1 VNRQQRRAAAKQ
13 GHRNLDARPVTNSA
27 GVSDLFAAAV
37 RHHQAGRLAEAEAD
51 YRKVLATDSDHADAL
66 GMLGILACQVGR
78 RDVATALLREA
89 VQKSGTNPAHYCN
102 LSRVL
107 RDDGKLEE
115 AIGAARQAIAIKPDL
130 AVAHFSLGSCLHDN
144 GQIDEAVASYREA
157 ILLKPDMAD
166 SHSNLGN
173 ALRRLGRLDEAV
185 AACRQA
191 TRLKPDFADAHC
203 NLGTALFDQGNHAE
217 AAQAFERAIHL
228 KPDLAEAHYSLGCA
242 IHKEGNLDAAI
253 AATRRAIQ
261 IRPEYV
267 EAISNLGSMLQDAG
281 ELDGAV
287 SAYREAIL
295 LKPRYV
301 EARINLGAAFFAQ
314 GKLDQAISEYREV
327 IELKPHHGEALSN
340 IGRLLRQQGR
350 LDDAASACRQAIAVQ
365 PNIAMAYSNLAAVL
379 SDQGRFDE
387 AMDVCGNAVRH
398 KIEFARAYSS
408 FLFHLNNSDRI
419 SPETLFEAHR
429 AWDEWFGPPT
439 PQPAAHAN
447 ESSLGKRLKVGYVSP
462 DFCEHSIVYFLEP
475 LMRNLDRGKIE
486 IFCYS
491 DVMVPDASTEKL
503 RQLADHWVASVGM
516 SDDALV
522 ERIRND
528 RIDILID
535 LAGHTR
541 KNRLA
546 VFARKPAPVQAT
558 WLGYPNTTGLK
569 AIQYR
574 LVDALTDPVG
584 QGDPLA
590 SETLLRL
597 PGGFLCYAPPCDA
610 PAPAPAPC
618 LATGTVTFGSFNN
631 PAKLS
636 ESTLE
641 VWARVL
647 TRLPHAR
654 LLLKARAFADTT
666 TRASYVDRLTRLGV
680 APTRITLLDVLPTR
694 AHLGIYA
701 SAIDIA
707 LDPFPYNGA
716 TTTCEALW
724 MGVPVVTL
732 RGDRHAGRVGASLLT
747 QIGLS
752 ELSADSREAYIDTA
766 VALASDPARLSELRL
781 SLRPR
786 MAASPLCDAP
796 AFGRK
801 MEHAYRTMWQRW
813 CATRDAGRL
822 QPTVQ
827 P

>member
-1 VNRQQRRAAAKQ
+1 LGA
-13 GHRNLDARPVTNSA
+13 LPVTKSA
-27 GVSDLFAAAV
+27 GVSELFAAAV
-37 RHHQAGRLAEAEAD
+37 QHHQAGRLAEAETG
-51 YRKVLATDSDHADAL
+51 YRRVLATDSNHADAL
-66 GMLGILACQVGR
+66 SMLGILAHQVGR
-78 RDVATALLREA
+78 RDVATALIREA
-89 VQKSGTNPAHYCN
+89 VQKSGNNPAYYCN

-115 AIGAARQAIAIKPDL
+115 AIGAARQAIVIKPDL
-130 AVAHFSLGSCLHDN
+130 AAAHFSLGCCLHDN
-144 GQIDEAVASYREA
+144 GQFDEAVAAFRQA
-157 ILLKPDMAD
+157 IFLNPDMAD

-173 ALRRLGRLDEAV
+173 ALRSLGRWDEAV

-191 TRLKPDFADAHC
+191 IRLKPDFADARC

-217 AAQAFERAIHL
+217 AAQAFEQAIHL

-242 IHKEGNLDAAI
+242 IHKQGNLDAAI
-253 AATRRAIQ
+253 AATRRAIH

-267 EAISNLGSMLQDAG
+267 DAISNLGSMLQDAG
-281 ELDGAV
+281 ALEDAV

-295 LKPRYV
+295 LKPHHV
-301 EARINLGAAFFAQ
+301 EARINLGAALFAQ

-327 IELKPHHGEALSN
+327 IELKPDHGEARSN
-340 IGRLLRQQGR
+340 IGRLLREQGR
-350 LDDAASACRQAIAVQ
+350 LDEAAIACRQAIAVQ
-365 PNIAMAYSNLAAVL
+365 PDLAMAYSNLAAVL

-387 AMDVCGNAVRH
+387 AMDVCRDAVRR
-398 KIEFARAYSS
+398 KIEFAGAYGS

-419 SPETLFEAHR
+419 SPEALFEAHR
-429 AWDEWFGPPT
+429 AWDEWYGQPT
-439 PQPAAHAN
+439 PQPTAHAN
-447 ESSLGKRLKVGYVSP
+447 DPSLGKRLKVGYVSP
-462 DFCEHSIVYFLEP
+462 DFREHSIMYFLEP
-475 LMRNLDRGKIE
+475 LMRNLDRSE
-486 IFCYS
+486 TEVFCYS
-491 DVMVPDASTEKL
+491 DVLAPDAGTERFK
-503 RQLADHWVASVGM
+503 QLADHWVASVGM
-516 SDDALV
+516 PDEVLA

-528 RIDILID
+528 RIDILVD

-541 KNRLA
+541 RNRLA
-546 VFARKPAPVQAT
+546 VFARKPAPVQTT

-569 AIQYR
+569 GIQYR
-574 LVDALTDPVG
+574 LVDAVTDPIG
-584 QGDPLA
+584 PGDSLA

-597 PGGFLCYAPPCDA
+597 PGNFLCYQPPDDA

-636 ESTLE
+636 QSTLD

-654 LLLKARAFADTT
+654 LLLKAKPFADTV
-666 TRASYVDRLTRLGV
+666 TRAFYVDRLTRLGV
-680 APTRITLLDVLPTR
+680 APHRITLLDVLPTS
-694 AHLGIYA
+694 AHLELYA

-747 QIGLS
+747 RIGLS
-752 ELSADSREAYIDTA
+752 DLIADSTEAYVETA
-766 VALASDPARLSELRL
+766 VALAGDHARLSELRL

-796 AFGRK
+796 AFARK
-801 MEHAYRTMWQRW
+801 VEHAYRTMWQHW
-813 CATRDAGRL
+813 CATHDAGRF